1 MIDVPHID
9 RTFPASVRTVADA
22 TIGIIPIDP

>member
-1 MIDVPHID
+1 MIDVRHID
-9 RTFPASVRTVADA
+9 RTFPASAHTLVKA